1 MSSIVAW
8 IGLLIGLAA
17 GLYAWTQSKT
27 IDSMNR
33 RLDRYN
39 KALFDAGDEIRT
51 LREEL
56 STTAAQLRIEI
67 KKNAGEAIFSPRMS
81 VKDAQMAHPMAQQ
94 VMSNLRL
101 GGCST
106 CADDSLDKAAH
117 DHGVNLDVLLTNLN
131 KLAVGQALDPI
142 VMLKAPNVQLEID

>member
-17 GLYAWTQSKT
+17 AAYAWMQGRT

-39 KALFDAGDEIRT
+39 KALFDAGDEMRS

-56 STTAAQLRIEI
+56 NNTTAQLRIEI
-67 KKNAGEAIFSPRMS
+67 KKNAGEAIFSRRMS
-81 VKDAQMAHPMAQQ
+81 VKEAQMTHPLAEQ
-94 VMSNLRL
+94 VMANLRL

-117 DHGVNLDVLLTNLN
+117 DHGVNLELLLTNLN
-131 KLAVGQALDPI
+131 KLAAGQVLDPI
-142 VMLKAPNVQLEID
+142 VMIKAPNVQLEIE